1 MLSYLVNRPSAIT
14 YSGALLCDLCSAHDN
29 DSCPVASL
37 QCQGCTLSPTATPNG
52 SRDHSN
58 TPKDS
63 VHNTATTA
71 EHCFGNSRDDAVA
84 SDDVDGAVVT
94 TPTSPYQPRVIQPTD
109 AFAISSAFDKY
120 GSDLFR
126 AMEDVS
132 SDSEC
137 DEDEHPSMPNTIA
150 PLQLPEARQCGN
162 PECPSSGEVEGYV
175 QFSNNEIK
183 PACGVCLAACV
194 EAMTAPTSDDD
205 GVEGD
210 DEEEGAWTEIRGRR
224 TRS

>member
-120 GSDLFR
+120 GWLCSPKLQGSR
-126 AMEDVS
+126 SQYCSTLARRKS
-132 SDSEC
+132 S
-137 DEDEHPSMPNTIA
+137 
-150 PLQLPEARQCGN
+150 AR
-162 PECPSSGEVEGYV
+162 
-175 QFSNNEIK
+175 
-183 PACGVCLAACV
+183 CLLC
-194 EAMTAPTSDDD
+194 E
-205 GVEGD
+205 
-210 DEEEGAWTEIRGRR
+210 R
-224 TRS
+224 